1 MKHYFRQQQ
10 ICTGNIPRGKM
21 KGKTKQNQN
30 KENHITPFSAKMKI
44 KWPTENNET
53 QKNLKVL
60 FWFDALR
67 QKVWRIMKNDMLKD
81 FPGPNCKVG
90 GGEWR

>member
-1 MKHYFRQQQ
+1 
-10 ICTGNIPRGKM
+10 M

-60 FWFDALR
+60 F
-67 QKVWRIMKNDMLKD
+67 
-81 FPGPNCKVG
+81 
-90 GGEWR
+90 